1 MVKCKC
7 MSKSKFVLKNFKRFR
22 LLSIVVL
29 LLTLSFPTILRGQIK
44 MSYSIG
50 GIGNFSTKSSS
61 STTYSNPII
70 LSGKECYTVSNGVVK
85 FLPVNFGTFFASCE
99 VNLDYIKLSISVFP
113 NPASSYTVI
122 KFLNQLQLEDKFRVQ
137 VYSSVGELVE
147 GIDVS
152 QVQLLSGYRLALDK
166 LNAGLYYIQ
175 ISSNKVLQTYKIFK
189 I

>member
-1 MVKCKC
+1 MNNI
-7 MSKSKFVLKNFKRFR
+7 FLKNLKPSRISYIIGILFVITFSLPT
-22 LLSIVVL
+22 LLH
-29 LLTLSFPTILRGQIK
+29 GQIK

-50 GIGNFSTKSSS
+50 GIGNFSTKVSA

-70 LSGKECYTVSNGVVK
+70 LSGKQCYTVSNGIVK
-85 FLPVNFGTFFASCE
+85 FLPINNGTFFASCE

-137 VYSSVGELVE
+137 VYSSVGDLVE
-147 GIDVS
+147 GVDVS